1 MGSDI
6 FQFPQ
11 IALKAGKHP
20 AIVHALDIGLPGGR
34 EMLFGVSLPTQ
45 RLLRAFAS
53 YIGCGNKDLK
63 SKGPPAS
70 PGSICGRSAGAR
82 DTKTVYALNSGGPGE
97 GPPKPP
103 PCGWQTVPC
112 SHLFFVPWGGRGR
125 GARLS
130 TPGRTRGQPW
140 TWLWCSALGGPSE
153 KFAHPT
159 CTAFRA
165 DIYSMWNS
173 IPSNN
178 IQKVLFHLCKN
189 NCIWVYTV
197 SINA

>member
-1 MGSDI
+1 MWFRRESGDTARKLICLQKCIFEIWSRMGSDM

-103 PCGWQTVPC
+103 PCG
-112 SHLFFVPWGGRGR
+112 
-125 GARLS
+125 
-130 TPGRTRGQPW
+130 
-140 TWLWCSALGGPSE
+140 
-153 KFAHPT
+153 
-159 CTAFRA
+159 
-165 DIYSMWNS
+165 
-173 IPSNN
+173 
-178 IQKVLFHLCKN
+178 
-189 NCIWVYTV
+189 
-197 SINA
+197 